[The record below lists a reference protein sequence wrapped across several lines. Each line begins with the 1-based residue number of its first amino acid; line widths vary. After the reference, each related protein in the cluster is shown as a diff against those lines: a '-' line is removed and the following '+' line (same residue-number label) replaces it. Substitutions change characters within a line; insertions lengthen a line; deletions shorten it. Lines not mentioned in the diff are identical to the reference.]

1 MPIFSIKDTELIR
14 IKEIPIKKE
23 IQVQKL
29 VESNLK
35 QLFNLQF
42 VRSEFILGALRI
54 DTLAFDE
61 INKSFVIIEYKK
73 DRNLSVVDQGYAY
86 LALLLNNK
94 ADFILEYNERLKKNL
109 KRDDVDWSQSRVFFI
124 SPEFTK
130 HQKGAMNFNDLPFE
144 LWEVSILE
152 NGMIAFNQVK
162 SPESSESITTVSST
176 SETVK
181 KVSKEIKVYSE
192 NDLLVKSTEEIR
204 SLYEDLKNRIMALG
218 EVEMV
223 PVKHYIGFKNNTNFV
238 DVTPQKN
245 ALWIWMNVQ
254 KGELDDPKGMARDV
268 SDIGHWG
275 NGDYDLHI
283 QPDTDL
289 DYVMLL
295 IKSAYQRQ
303 L

>member
-1 MPIFSIKDTELIR
+1 MPIFSIKETELIR

-35 QLFNLQF
+35 LLFNLQF
-42 VRSEFILGALRI
+42 VRPEFILGALRI

-152 NGMIAFNQVK
+152 NGMITFNQVK

-192 NDLLVKSTEEIR
+192 NDLLAKSTEEIR
-204 SLYEDLKNRIMALG
+204 SLYEDFKSKVMALG
-218 EVEMV
+218 DVEMV

-245 ALWIWMNVQ
+245 ALWIWMNVL

-283 QPDTDL
+283 KPDTDL

-295 IKSAYQRQ
+295 IKSAYQKQ

>member
-1 MPIFSIKDTELIR
+1 MPIFSVKEMELTR

-23 IQVQKL
+23 IQIQKL

-42 VRSEFILGALRI
+42 VRPEFILGALRI

-61 INKSFVIIEYKK
+61 MNKSFVIIEYKK
-73 DRNLSVVDQGYAY
+73 DRNFSVVDQGYAY

-94 ADFILEYNERLKKNL
+94 ADFILEYNELLKKNL

-152 NGMIAFNQVK
+152 NKMISFNQVK

-204 SLYEDLKNRIMALG
+204 NLYEDFKSRVMSLG
-218 EVEMV
+218 DVEMV
-223 PVKHYIGFKNNTNFV
+223 PVKHYIGFKKNTNFV

-245 ALWIWMNVQ
+245 ALWIWINVL
-254 KGELDDPKGMARDV
+254 KGELDDPKEIARDV
-268 SDIGHWG
+268 SHVGHWG

-283 QPDTDL
+283 KLDTDL

-295 IKSAYQRQ
+295 IKSAYQKQ